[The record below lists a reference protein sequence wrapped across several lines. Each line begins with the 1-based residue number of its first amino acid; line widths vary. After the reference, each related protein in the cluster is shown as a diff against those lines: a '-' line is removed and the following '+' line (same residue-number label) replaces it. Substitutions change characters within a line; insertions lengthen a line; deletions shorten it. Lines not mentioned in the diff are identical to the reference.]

1 MAEVYTGRVLD
12 EQGEPIGYATV
23 YLEENPVIG
32 TATGMD
38 GVFHLETD
46 VDARKPVIISF
57 MGYMKKRV
65 SLAYFR
71 GEGMDVTLREQPIAL
86 EEMVISAKP
95 GKQRN
100 KRKELSQVLY
110 KVYNRMQFDFP
121 QQNYE
126 VKLVS
131 DVKMDSQN
139 TPWGMEQMIAD
150 VKVAPG
156 KAQEGRDSVQFK
168 GEYCKRF
175 FQGFLRNRAD
185 SVLAGDNLDK
195 RTRRMAVEMDSG
207 VVVHRSLWAIGNV
220 RYDFEEDMKDLK
232 NWTISRE
239 SETETVLTH
248 RAHKNYIGIVKYE
261 YLRHYI
267 VDSET
272 YELKRFSMEMSMQV
286 SIPFGY
292 KLKPGELELLNMI
305 NMDEQQI
312 NKFRLR
318 RADAR
323 VRVNTLYIKEGG
335 HLYPQ
340 ERNMETTALLTSTKK
355 QDLPIKIK
363 ATQRVT
369 QLQTNGVQLWN
380 RTPSKRIRRENVTIY

>member
-156 KAQEGRDSVQFK
+156 IAHEGRDSVQFK

-207 VVVHRSLWAIGNV
+207 VVVHKSLWAIGNV
-220 RYDFEEDMKDLK
+220 RYDFEEDMKDQR

-239 SETETVLTH
+239 SESETVLTH
-248 RAHKNYIGIVKYE
+248 REHKNYIGIVKYE

-272 YELKRFSMEMSMQV
+272 YELKRFSMEMTMQV

-318 RADAR
+318 HANAR
-323 VRVNTLYIKEGG
+323 VRVNTLYIKQGE

-355 QDLPIKIK
+355 QELPVKIK

-369 QLQTNGVQLWN
+369 QIQTNGVQLWN